1 MKSDYYRA
9 IALVD
14 DDEDIVNLF
23 TDLLRGNGY
32 DIYGF
37 TNPLLLLDYIHH
49 HDNLFRLVLIDYKM
63 PQMTG
68 CELAN
73 QIADINSRIEM
84 VLITAVNDII
94 KNNLNLELIRKPLR
108 MYQLLDIV
116 AKYMNCHFYSLHG
129 A

>member
-73 QIADINSRIEM
+73 KIADINSRIEM
-84 VLITAVNDII
+84 VLITAVNDIV
-94 KNNLNLELIRKPLR
+94 KNNLNLKLIRKPLR

-116 AKYMNCHFYSLHG
+116 AKYMRNQSLRVH
-129 A
+129 